1 MANCPSYHGS
11 MVFLPVSHMLVDAI
25 CAMMIFSGLRA
36 HLLSAGDFATAVAL
50 YNALAFAMQA
60 PLGLMLDKWQNPR
73 LAVILSFLAL
83 AVSVVGLRYSPFA
96 AIIIAGLANALFHLG
111 GGTISFYYS
120 PGKAS
125 MPGVFIAP
133 GDLGIIAGILL
144 GKSGAISTLA
154 AIPVLV
160 LLAAVM
166 SIIRL
171 PRVDYSERTAEPS
184 LPLERILLLV
194 LFCIVVRSMIG
205 TIAVFPWK
213 KDPSL
218 LVALTMAIV
227 IGKGIGGFLAD
238 RYGWILVPIA
248 GLLISAPILAFERD
262 FPATAIFGMLLFQM
276 TMPVTLT
283 ALYKILPGKPGFAF
297 GLTCLALM
305 IGLLPGS
312 MPIRAFVSGNVSL
325 LVLIVISAAA
335 LFIGLKLLFRNT
347 VSNAEDAVTT
357 AQLNQEVH

>member
-1 MANCPSYHGS
+1 

-25 CAMMIFSGLRA
+25 CAMMIVSGLRA
-36 HLLSAGDFATAVAL
+36 HLLSTGDFATAVTL

-60 PLGLMLDKWQNPR
+60 PLGLILDKWQNPR

-83 AVSVVGLRYSPFA
+83 AVSAAGLRYSPFA

-111 GGTISFYYS
+111 GGTISFHYS

-125 MPGVFIAP
+125 MPGVFVAP
-133 GDLGIIAGILL
+133 GDIGIVAGILI
-144 GKSGAISTLA
+144 GKSGSISTLA
-154 AIPVLV
+154 AIPVLA

-166 SIIRL
+166 FFIRL

-184 LPLERILLLV
+184 LPLERILLLELV
-194 LFCIVVRSMIG
+194 CIVVRSMIG

-218 LVALTMAIV
+218 LLALTTAIV
-227 IGKGIGGFLAD
+227 IGKGTGGFLAD
-238 RYGWILVPIA
+238 RYGWILVPTA
-248 GLLISAPILAFERD
+248 GLLISAPILAFGRD
-262 FPATAIFGMLLFQM
+262 FPELAIPGMLLFQM

-283 ALYKILPGKPGFAF
+283 ALYKVLPGKPGFAF

-312 MPIRAFVSGNVSL
+312 LPIKSFLNCNVSL
-325 LVLIVISAAA
+325 LVLIIISAAA
-335 LFIGLKLLFRNT
+335 LWTGLKLLFKNA
-347 VSNAEDAVTT
+347 VSNGEDAVTT
-357 AQLNQEVH
+357 IQLNQEVH